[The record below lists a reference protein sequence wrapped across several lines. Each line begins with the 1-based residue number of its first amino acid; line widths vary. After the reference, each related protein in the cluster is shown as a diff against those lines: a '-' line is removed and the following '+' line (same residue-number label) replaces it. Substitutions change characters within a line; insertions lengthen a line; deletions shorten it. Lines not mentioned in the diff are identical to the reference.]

1 MGLARAELP
10 SPFFGPCASQSAR
23 AATENRAQNGQ
34 SLGSTHLTLPSTP
47 RPTTLGK
54 GQGTTGEKSICLG
67 WIPQGFARACL
78 VKYGLLCTFC
88 FCSSP
93 SLSSLLPSS
102 SPSPSID
109 IRFGISTAAARIL
122 TVSINYLVTTA
133 IAITATTTVIIQ
145 LLFFLTADL
154 HTTASSKYALSALP
168 PLRGRCGC
176 CLHGEPFLGASRRLQ
191 VQRWHANSSQLEANY
206 TWNCYPQTPCELRYH
221 S

>member
-10 SPFFGPCASQSAR
+10 SSFFGPCASQSAR

-34 SLGSTHLTLPSTP
+34 TLGSTHLTLPSTP

-78 VKYGLLCTFC
+78 VKYGLLCAFS

-102 SPSPSID
+102 SPSPPSSSPID
-109 IRFGISTAAARIL
+109 SRFGNINRRCSHPHCVYQL
-122 TVSINYLVTTA
+122 FSYYNYSHHSYYYSYTVN
-133 IAITATTTVIIQ
+133 
-145 LLFFLTADL
+145 FF
-154 HTTASSKYALSALP
+154 
-168 PLRGRCGC
+168 
-176 CLHGEPFLGASRRLQ
+176 FFFF
-191 VQRWHANSSQLEANY
+191 
-206 TWNCYPQTPCELRYH
+206 
-221 S
+221 